1 VRLIVEVQDLP
12 SGRAVPHS
20 VASYVRA
27 VLTLRALRRELATA
41 AIEVARRK
49 KVIANR
55 QGAPF
60 LLRDA
65 EALLR
70 ELGVDADVQ

>member
-1 VRLIVEVQDLP
+1 VRLTVEVQDLP
-12 SGRAVPHS
+12 TGRAIPHS

-49 KVIANR
+49 KVIASR

-60 LLRDA
+60 LLREA

>member
-1 VRLIVEVQDLP
+1 
-12 SGRAVPHS
+12 
-20 VASYVRA
+20 VRA

-49 KVIANR
+49 KVIASR

-60 LLRDA
+60 LLREA